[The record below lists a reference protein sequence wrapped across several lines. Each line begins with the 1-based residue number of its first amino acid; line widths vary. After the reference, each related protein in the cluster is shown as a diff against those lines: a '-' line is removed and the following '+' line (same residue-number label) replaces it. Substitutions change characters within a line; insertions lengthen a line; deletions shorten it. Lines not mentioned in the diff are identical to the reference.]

1 MAYDI
6 SFRRGVESAFETLES
21 EAVSRIQKKLDQVA
35 TNEFRTATDWGYS
48 NWDGQSSG
56 KYDWGSHRVFV
67 DVDETLE
74 RIVVYEARHRE
85 NLYR

>member
-6 SFRRGVESAFETLES
+6 SFRRDVESAFETLDS
-21 EAVSRIQKKLDQVA
+21 EAVSRIQKKLDRVA
-35 TNEFRTATDWGYS
+35 TDEFRSATEWGYS
-48 NWDGQSSG
+48 SWDGQSNG

-67 DVDETLE
+67 DVDESAE
-74 RIVVYEARHRE
+74 EIVVYEARHRE